1 MALYNPRS
9 KTRTQGIEIALKILR
24 QHRSGDTPVAIARS
38 LYRSGESVH
47 CLTLKEVE
55 VTTIDML
62 TVVLIGNSR
71 TFLHQG
77 RMITPR
83 GYKV

>member
-1 MALYNPRS
+1 M
-9 KTRTQGIEIALKILR
+9 
-24 QHRSGDTPVAIARS
+24 AIARS
-38 LYRSGESVH
+38 LYRSGESVR
-47 CLTLKEVE
+47 CLTLEEVD

>member
-1 MALYNPRS
+1 MRLLWRLCS
-9 KTRTQGIEIALKILR
+9 GIVWLR
-24 QHRSGDTPVAIARS
+24 LRLWIARS
-38 LYRSGESVH
+38 LYRSGESVR
-47 CLTLKEVE
+47 CLTLEEVG

>member
-1 MALYNPRS
+1 MTKAYISSLS
-9 KTRTQGIEIALKILR
+9 HAQCAILWV
-24 QHRSGDTPVAIARS
+24 D
-38 LYRSGESVH
+38 
-47 CLTLKEVE
+47 